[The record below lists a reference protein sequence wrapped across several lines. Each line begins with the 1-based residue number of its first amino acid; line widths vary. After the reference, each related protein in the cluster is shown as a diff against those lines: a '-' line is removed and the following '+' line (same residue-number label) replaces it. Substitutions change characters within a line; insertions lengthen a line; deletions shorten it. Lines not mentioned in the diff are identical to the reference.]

1 MAERSKRTELGSE
14 QDKDSQR
21 ERERG
26 EGRKGTALKRHFA
39 VEITRGPISGTTA
52 ACARGR
58 SFVVTR
64 STRSESGGKNAP
76 IAAAAATASL

>member
-1 MAERSKRTELGSE
+1 MAERSKRAELGSE

-21 ERERG
+21 K

-52 ACARGR
+52 AWPRGR